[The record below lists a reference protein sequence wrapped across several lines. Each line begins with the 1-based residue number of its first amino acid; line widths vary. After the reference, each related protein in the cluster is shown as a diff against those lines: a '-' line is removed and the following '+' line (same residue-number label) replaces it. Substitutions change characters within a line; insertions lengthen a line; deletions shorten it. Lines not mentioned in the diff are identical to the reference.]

1 MYLIINCIL
10 NYYKKAKKNK
20 IKLKNKNINKRQQKQ
35 NIIKF
40 KNKYIKAIEKTK
52 VKMNILKYSTNHKL
66 INKIMIKHLKN
77 SFQVWVSYQVL
88 IQIYLYQFNN

>member
-20 IKLKNKNINKRQQKQ
+20 IKLKNKNINNRQQKQ